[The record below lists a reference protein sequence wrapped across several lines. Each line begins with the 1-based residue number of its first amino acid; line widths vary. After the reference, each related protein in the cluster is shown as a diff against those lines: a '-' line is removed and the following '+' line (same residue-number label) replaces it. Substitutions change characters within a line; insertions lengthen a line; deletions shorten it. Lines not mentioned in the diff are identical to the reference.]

1 MGGREERHWGRVQFG
16 KYHLN
21 GGKEKAR
28 ERYEREVCVCV
39 YERERE
45 RGLCHLGEEKD
56 FGMFSF

>member
-21 GGKEKAR
+21 GGKKRR
-28 ERYEREVCVCV
+28 ERGVCV